1 MKKQDQANKRLFNK
15 LFAEMSSV
23 RRVKKPIET
32 VNNIKLTKSIRYL
45 YFSKKSHMW
54 FGSSE
59 TKNTYIYFFG
69 FHTKHINQLNSVDNS
84 IMIDFD
90 KNTTFNETSLGIITD
105 NLTVYLNKEILESKY
120 PTFNTTGL
128 KEHIIKQFDNG
139 IKLELN
145 TFELGQIDEDFIDN
159 LKIIIGNTLIETAT
173 NPTNNNDTN
182 ETKTMNL
189 FLNSIKAGKSYEDAL
204 RIANI
209 QNETVKSWYLKG
221 KKGNKNYKDF
231 YNNFKEIMPRDEDE
245 TLKMN
250 MIIDSMKT
258 GKTGNESI
266 NTANVTSSQLKE
278 WIKKGE
284 SGEVEYIDFYEDY
297 RILERKNKPKSK
309 TKNQNKELIN
319 KYINLINEGKTNKE
333 AFKILN
339 IPKFKVKNWKKQGQL
354 GNKDYKE
361 FYDTYLMA
369 VNREEF
375 NKINQ
380 FIDLINDGKSNEE
393 AIKTIKMP
401 KFKIKQ
407 WFNKG
412 KNGEED
418 YIDFY
423 NAYMKQ
429 YEKNK
434 KDTIPTEN
442 PKPAINEIKNKSGK
456 TCEICGR
463 TINKK
468 SKETICKRC
477 RRKQRCAN
485 IVQELLPSIDPGIPF
500 KKDDLKKLGLTGMQ
514 VQDYIWTLQEF
525 SLINKEK
532 NNKFSLISK
541 EKLEEFIKESGV
553 ELKEQETPAVKLTK
567 KCNTCGKTLE
577 ISKFPV
583 SENTEDGY
591 EEDCKTCKKLITT
604 ASYLK
609 ELIEYVEY
617 NKEFSEDDIKK
628 FYPDPFLLQAKIWS
642 LLDNDLLIKNIETN
656 KYTLVEKE
664 KCEEFLD
671 KYFKNTPIKK
681 SETTPTTPKPI
692 IKPKKT
698 TKLTSKPKTKPIRSK
713 KQAQMDCIL
722 SSIKNGSSR
731 KEAAKQCGIS
741 LFRITHWYKEG
752 RDGFSED
759 NIYFYKT
766 LMKIEK
772 TQSDKLKNNMK
783 IVLKVLKSGGSKSKA
798 AKDASIEESEIDQWI
813 KKGEKGLK
821 PYSTFKR
828 KYDKIYKKSI
838 DYDDKHN
845 VRLRKIF
852 IENIKDGKTRKEA
865 AKKASIELKLI
876 DSWII
881 RGTKGEKPYDE
892 FYNEYVEARKIA
904 KDKPNSIEDRIKNEF
919 IDLLKEGYSHGEAS
933 RKIENG
939 EYAKKIKKWYAAGKH
954 GVKTHLKFYL
964 DCKEAG
970 NIYKTNKN
978 KIFTILSD
986 GFTIKESCEKLN
998 LNPVI
1003 IKKEILKGID
1013 GEKPYNEFY
1022 FKIIESKTSLID
1034 INQMFKS
1041 PNHPHKTQMVD
1052 VLELMLIGTSEKEAL
1067 IKVNVDED
1075 TFRYW
1080 LNRGKR
1086 EFGQLYVEFY
1096 QIYNEIKSG
1105 ELQKQSQKDIIK
1117 EIEKELEEIEDKDAN
1132 ILNPMPKKMKMQLD
1146 NLYGKTHTGF
1156 AWVNKVGNL
1165 WTYSR
1170 KIKGRNIKI
1179 TDINIYELHRKVI
1192 KNNLMWG
1199 VRNLE
1204 KAKETLKMEGNEPIK
1219 KTKTI
1224 KKDEDNPIGTSN
1236 KTLNEDILSPLPP
1249 HIKTKFSKGSKTGFA
1264 WVNKIGNYFY
1274 YIRSNK
1280 NIRIKASNIEEL
1292 YEQVLKNNLDW
1303 GVIDLT
1309 NAKRT
1314 LNQNKSSPTKIEKK
1328 NFNQKED
1335 ILVPLPE
1342 EIENELKKYS
1352 RGTST
1357 GFAWVSKIG
1366 TKYSYTRVIDGEELN
1381 IKESNIYRLHEKVI
1395 GRNLIWGVRN
1405 LEKAKQT
1412 LNEKQ
1417 DVVSDNQPKKI
1428 PEVINQ
1434 DILAPL
1440 PKQFED
1446 SFKSTKTNKTGIAWV
1461 NKIGKNWIYSRRIN
1475 EKTVEIKDS
1484 NIYKLHEKVIKQ
1496 KLTWGI
1502 RDYDKAKITLAI
1514 KSLKIGN
1521 ILEPVNE
1528 DELNTYQNNNF
1539 GFALVEK
1546 NGNQWEYMRLYN
1558 GIKIKDDDIYGLF
1571 EKVIDKNL
1579 FWGVTD
1585 FKKAIETLTNE
1596 NNLQELENNESK
1608 EINETNLTL
1617 NINPI
1622 NSESGIAWVT
1632 KKDNYWVYSRL
1643 INDNPIEIKD
1653 YNIYR
1658 LHKKVINKNLTWG
1671 IIDSENAKK
1680 TLTSKPL
1687 DGTTKY
1693 ILSPISKKLS
1703 NYVKTDTGFALVFK
1717 KEKNWEYQ
1725 ISNTKTKL
1733 THENIF
1739 GLYEQAYEKNLLW
1752 GVTDTKKAKNSLKI
1766 NELRK
1771 ESSKKNIFSQLSQ
1784 EDLNSL
1790 NKQTSLK
1797 IPKDH
1802 LETNKNR
1809 TIFSPLPKGYE
1820 KINGKTGFAWVNKV
1834 GKKWRYLRNINEENI
1849 IIDDEN
1855 IINLYNKVIENNL
1868 LWAVTDINKAKK
1880 LINEE
1885 TNNILVKL
1893 PEKIKF
1899 EIDLNNETGFAWL
1912 SANEKEWEYSK
1923 IKNGMNISIKHEDI
1937 YKLYE
1942 IICQNK
1948 YDWGVIDLNKALNTL
1963 SKTPEEIYATKNT
1976 KDNTN
1981 QNKNNSIENDNMNRD
1996 ILAPLP
2002 ENVEKELRKVSYGTN
2017 TGFAWVIKTGRE
2029 YSYQKMVDNEL
2040 LIIADSDIK
2049 ELHKKVIEQ
2058 NYLWGV
2064 RDLIKAK
2071 ETLQKCEKNQSKT
2084 NHSNESIL
2092 KPLPL
2097 NIKQKLRKNSKGN
2110 ISGFAWVSKIGNKW
2124 HYTRVINGKTIHFKD
2139 EDIYKLHETVIKG
2152 NQLWGVRDLTKAKQ
2166 TLKGCNKKLPEPPKI
2181 DKIPDKTVQKSFE
2194 GNETR
2199 NDDILAPLP
2208 EKYQRSM
2215 KFGPSYQTGIEWVSK
2230 IGNLWVYSK
2239 NTENG
2244 YISIKDSDIFKLH
2257 KKVLKEGHIWGIRD
2271 YNKARQILY
2280 NAQPNDMDSKSKT
2293 KTSKEKQPTVFVTL
2307 NENIISIEGKI
2318 KNNEVLKVLTKIYE
2332 FGDNIMKLNTEKQE
2346 TETLLSIELEL
2357 SENQI
2362 NEFKSEIKEF
2372 GWEIIT

>member
-1 MKKQDQANKRLFNK
+1 MKKQDKANKRLFNK

-23 RRVKKPIET
+23 RRIKKPIDK

-45 YFSKKSHMW
+45 YYSKKSQMW
-54 FGSSE
+54 FGPSE
-59 TKNTYIYFFG
+59 TENSYIYFFG
-69 FHTKHINQLNSVDNS
+69 FHTKHINQLNSINNS

-105 NLTVYLNKEILESKY
+105 NLTVYLNKKILYDKY
-120 PTFNTTGL
+120 PAFNTTRL
-128 KEHIIKQFDNG
+128 KEHIIKKFDNG
-139 IKLELN
+139 IKIELD
-145 TFELGQIDEDFIDN
+145 TYELGQLDHDFVDN
-159 LKIIIGNTLIETAT
+159 LKIIIEDTLIETGT
-173 NPTNNNDTN
+173 NPDYNNKN
-182 ETKTMNL
+182 ENKTMNL

-209 QNETVKSWYLKG
+209 GNGKVKSWYLKG
-221 KKGNKNYKDF
+221 KKGDEKYKDF
-231 YNNFKEIMPRDEDE
+231 YNTFKEIMPRNKDESI
-245 TLKMN
+245 KMN

-258 GKTGNESI
+258 GKTGNESLKS
-266 NTANVTSSQLKE
+266 ANVTSSQLKE

-297 RILERKNKPKSK
+297 RILERKNKPKSE

-333 AFKILN
+333 AFKILD

-354 GNKDYKE
+354 GNKEYKE

-412 KNGEED
+412 KNGETD

-434 KDTIPTEN
+434 KDIIPTEN
-442 PKPAINEIKNKSGK
+442 PKPAINEIKNKSEK

-468 SKETICKRC
+468 SKDTLCKRC

-485 IVQELLPSIDPGIPF
+485 IVQELLPSIDSGIPF

-514 VQDYIWTLQEF
+514 AQDYIWTLQEF

-541 EKLEEFIKESGV
+541 EKLDEFIKESGV
-553 ELKEQETPAVKLTK
+553 EIKEQEKPTIKLTK

-583 SENTEDGY
+583 SENTSDGY
-591 EEDCKTCKKLITT
+591 EDNCKTCKKLITT
-604 ASYLK
+604 AGYLK
-609 ELIEYVEY
+609 ELLVHVEY
-617 NKEFSEDDIKK
+617 GKEFSEDDIRE
-628 FYPDPFLLQAKIWS
+628 FYHDPFLLQAKIWS

-656 KYTLVEKE
+656 KYTLVKKE

-671 KYFKNTPIKK
+671 KYFKD
-681 SETTPTTPKPI
+681 TPTIKPTIPTTSKPI
-692 IKPKKT
+692 IKPKT
-698 TKLTSKPKTKPIRSK
+698 TTQSTSKPKPIRSK
-713 KQAQMDCIL
+713 KQEQMDCIL
-722 SSIKNGSSR
+722 SAIKNGSTR

-752 RDGFSED
+752 RDGFGED
-759 NIYFYKT
+759 NIYFHNT
-766 LMKIEK
+766 LMKLEK
-772 TQSDKLKNNMK
+772 AQYDKLKNNMK
-783 IVLKVLKSGGSKSKA
+783 IVLKVLKSGGSISKA
-798 AKDASIEESEIDQWI
+798 AKDASIDESEIYKWLE
-813 KKGEKGLK
+813 KGQKGLK
-821 PYSTFKR
+821 PYTSFKR
-828 KYDKIYKKSI
+828 KYDKIYEKST
-838 DYDDKHN
+838 DYNNKHN

-865 AKKASIELKLI
+865 AKKASIEIKLI

-881 RGTKGEKPYDE
+881 RGTKGETPYDE

-904 KDKPNSIEDRIKNEF
+904 KDKPNSIEDRIKREF
-919 IDLLKEGYSHGEAS
+919 SDLLKEGYSHGAAS

-954 GVKTHLKFYL
+954 GVKAHLKFYL
-964 DCKEAG
+964 DCKEAS
-970 NIYKTNKN
+970 NLYKTNKN
-978 KIFTILSD
+978 KIFTLISD
-986 GFTIKESCEKLN
+986 GFSIKESCEKLN

-1003 IKKEILKGID
+1003 IKKEILKGME

-1034 INQMFKS
+1034 INQMFRS

-1052 VLELMLIGTSEKEAL
+1052 VLDLMLIGTSKKEAL

-1086 EFGQLYVEFY
+1086 GFGELYVEFY
-1096 QIYNEIKSG
+1096 QIYNKIISG
-1105 ELQKQSQKDIIK
+1105 ELQKQSEKDMIK
-1117 EIEKELEEIEDKDAN
+1117 EIEKELDEIEDKDAN
-1132 ILNPMPKKMKMQLD
+1132 ILNPLPKKMKMQLD
-1146 NLYGKTHTGF
+1146 NLYGETYTGF

-1179 TDINIYELHRKVI
+1179 TDINIYELHKKVI
-1192 KNNLMWG
+1192 KNNLIWG
-1199 VRNLE
+1199 VRDLE
-1204 KAKETLKMEGNEPIK
+1204 KAKETLKMDGNEPIE
-1219 KTKTI
+1219 TI
-1224 KKDEDNPIGTSN
+1224 KKDEDNPIYTSN

-1274 YIRSNK
+1274 YTRSNK
-1280 NIRIKASNIEEL
+1280 NIRIKSSNIEEL
-1292 YEQVLKNNLDW
+1292 YEQVLENNLDW

-1314 LNQNKSSPTKIEKK
+1314 LNQNKSSPTKVNKELSNK
-1328 NFNQKED
+1328 KED
-1335 ILVPLPE
+1335 ILTPLPE
-1342 EIENELKKYS
+1342 DIEKELKKYS
-1352 RGTST
+1352 KGTST
-1357 GFAWVSKIG
+1357 GFAWVSKLG
-1366 TKYSYTRVIDGEELN
+1366 TKYSYTRVINNEEIN
-1381 IKESNIYRLHEKVI
+1381 IRESNIYKLHEKVI
-1395 GRNLIWGVRN
+1395 GRNLTWGVRD
-1405 LEKAKQT
+1405 LKKAKQT

-1417 DVVSDNQPKKI
+1417 DWASDNQPKKI
-1428 PEVINQ
+1428 PEVMNQ

-1446 SFKSTKTNKTGIAWV
+1446 SFKSTKINKTGIAWV

-1484 NIYKLHEKVIKQ
+1484 NIYNLHKKVIKQ
-1496 KLTWGI
+1496 NLTWGI
-1502 RDYDKAKITLAI
+1502 RDYDKAKITLLT
-1514 KSLKIGN
+1514 KSIENGD
-1521 ILEPVNE
+1521 ILELASTN
-1528 DELNTYQNNNF
+1528 ELNQYQNNNS

-1546 NGNQWEYMRLYN
+1546 IGDQWEYMRLYN
-1558 GIKIKDDDIYGLF
+1558 GIKIKDNSIYGLF
-1571 EKVIDKNL
+1571 EKVIDNNL

-1585 FKKAIETLTNE
+1585 LEKAIKTLTNE
-1596 NNLQELENNESK
+1596 NNLKELESNESK
-1608 EINETNLTL
+1608 EIIENNLSS
-1617 NINPI
+1617 NINHT

-1643 INDNPIEIKD
+1643 INGKRIEIKD

-1671 IIDSENAKK
+1671 VIDSENAKK

-1687 DGTTKY
+1687 DGTAKY

-1703 NYVKTDTGFALVFK
+1703 HYVKTDTGFALVFK
-1717 KEKNWEYQ
+1717 KENHWEYQ
-1725 ISNTKTKL
+1725 ISNTKTKII
-1733 THENIF
+1733 HENIF
-1739 GLYEQAYEKNLLW
+1739 GLYEHAYEKNFLW
-1752 GVTDTKKAKNSLKI
+1752 GVTDNKKAKNSLKI
-1766 NELRK
+1766 NELN
-1771 ESSKKNIFSQLSQ
+1771 ENPSNKNIFSPLSQ
-1784 EDLNSL
+1784 EDLDSL
-1790 NKQTSLK
+1790 NNESSSK
-1797 IPKDH
+1797 IPEELWKS
-1802 LETNKNR
+1802 NKNR

-1834 GKKWRYLRNINEENI
+1834 GKKWRYLRNINDENI

-1868 LWAVTDINKAKK
+1868 LWAATDINKAKK
-1880 LINEE
+1880 IIKEE

-1893 PEKIKF
+1893 PEKIKS

-1923 IKNGMNISIKHEDI
+1923 IKNNMNISIKHKDI

-1963 SKTPEEIYATKNT
+1963 SKTPKEIYVNKNNE
-1976 KDNTN
+1976 DNTN
-1981 QNKNNSIENDNMNRD
+1981 QNKNNSIENDNRNRD

-2017 TGFAWVIKTGRE
+2017 TGFAWVIKTGHD

-2040 LIIADSDIK
+2040 LIITDSDIK
-2049 ELHKKVIEQ
+2049 ELHKKVIGQ

-2064 RDLIKAK
+2064 RNL
-2071 ETLQKCEKNQSKT
+2071 
-2084 NHSNESIL
+2084 
-2092 KPLPL
+2092 
-2097 NIKQKLRKNSKGN
+2097 
-2110 ISGFAWVSKIGNKW
+2110 V
-2124 HYTRVINGKTIHFKD
+2124 
-2139 EDIYKLHETVIKG
+2139 
-2152 NQLWGVRDLTKAKQ
+2152 KAKQ
-2166 TLKGCNKKLPEPPKI
+2166 TLKDCNKKLPEPPKI
-2181 DKIPDKTVQKSFE
+2181 DKIPNKTVQKSFE
-2194 GNETR
+2194 GNKTR
-2199 NDDILAPLP
+2199 NEDILSPLP
-2208 EKYQRSM
+2208 EEYAKTM
-2215 KFGPSYQTGIEWVSK
+2215 KFGPSYKTGIAWVSK
-2230 IGNLWVYSK
+2230 IGNFWVYSK

-2271 YNKARQILY
+2271 YNKAKQVLF
-2280 NAQPNDMDSKSKT
+2280 NAQPNDIDSKSKT
-2293 KTSKEKQPTVFVTL
+2293 ETSTEKQATVFVTL
-2307 NENIISIEGKI
+2307 NKNIVAIDGKI

-2332 FGDNIMKLNTEKQE
+2332 FGENIIKLNTEKQE
-2346 TETLLSIELEL
+2346 KETLLSIELEL
-2357 SENQI
+2357 TPAQI
-2362 NEFKSEIKEF
+2362 NEFESNIKEF
-2372 GWEIIT
+2372 GWEIIK